1 MTFCLG
7 ITSRSGLIGVADN
20 RVTTG
25 NEVISAGKV
34 STYHFDDGAMF
45 VMTSGLRSI
54 RDKTLTYF
62 EDAVAEK
69 SGPISKLVDAV
80 NLFTAQIRRVSA
92 EDKVA
97 LEEAGLSFDA
107 KALIGGQF
115 RNDPEHKLLLVYS
128 EGNWV
133 YTGTATP
140 YHVIGSTGYGKPILD
155 RALKFD
161 DDMLHA
167 FKVACLAFDSTR
179 ISAADVDFPMDVV
192 LYEQGSYRM
201 IEHRFEHEDLREMTS
216 WWQEHLRNGVYE
228 MPSSAIN
235 AAFAKF
241 ERTEMQSLAVA

>member
-7 ITSRSGLIGVADN
+7 ITSHSGLIGVADN

-34 STYHFDDGAMF
+34 STYHFDSGAMF

-62 EDAVAEK
+62 EDAIDEK

-97 LEEAGLSFDA
+97 LQEAGLTFDA

-115 RNDPEHKLLLVYS
+115 ENDPEHRLLLVYS

-192 LYEQGSYRM
+192 LYEKGSFRM
-201 IEHRFEHEDLREMTS
+201 IEHRFEHEELREMTS

-228 MPSSAIN
+228 MPSSAIS
-235 AAFAKF
+235 AAFANF
-241 ERTEMQSLAVA
+241 ERPEVQSLAAA

>member
-7 ITSRSGLIGVADN
+7 ITSSSGLIGVADT

-25 NEVISAGKV
+25 NEMITAGKV
-34 STYHFDDGAMF
+34 NTYRFDDGAMF
-45 VMTSGLRSI
+45 IMTSGLRSI

-62 EDAVAEK
+62 EEAVETQHQ
-69 SGPISKLVDAV
+69 PISRLVEAV
-80 NLFTAQIRRVSA
+80 NLFALQIRRVSD
-92 EDKVA
+92 EDRRA
-97 LEEAGLSFDA
+97 LEEAGLAFDA

-115 RNDPEHKLLLVYS
+115 QDDQEHKLLLVYS

-161 DDMLHA
+161 DAMQHA

-192 LYEQGSYRM
+192 LYLKDSFRM
-201 IEHRFEHEDLREMTS
+201 VEHRFEYEELREMTT

-228 MPSSAIN
+228 MPSNAIDT
-235 AAFAKF
+235 AFRKL
-241 ERTEMQSLAVA
+241 RGDT

>member
-34 STYHFDDGAMF
+34 STYHFDNGAMF

-62 EDAVAEK
+62 EDAIGEK

-92 EDKVA
+92 EDKGA
-97 LEEAGLSFDA
+97 LEEAGLTFDA

-115 RNDPEHKLLLVYS
+115 GNDPEHRLLLVYS

-192 LYEQGSYRM
+192 LYEKGSFRM
-201 IEHRFEHEDLREMTS
+201 IEHRFEHEELREMTS

-228 MPSSAIN
+228 MPSGAISSALAN
-235 AAFAKF
+235 F
-241 ERTEMQSLAVA
+241 ERPDIQSLAVA

>member
-7 ITSRSGLIGVADN
+7 ITARTGLIGVADT

-25 NEVISAGKV
+25 NEMITAGKV

-45 VMTSGLRSI
+45 IMTSGLRSI

-62 EDAVAEK
+62 EEAVDSK
-69 SGPISKLVDAV
+69 HQPISRLVEAV
-80 NLFTAQIRRVSA
+80 NLFASQIRRVSN
-92 EDKVA
+92 EDRRA
-97 LEEAGLSFDA
+97 LEEAGLAFDA

-115 RNDPEHKLLLVYS
+115 HKDQDHKLLLVYS

-161 DDMLHA
+161 DEMQHA

-192 LYEQGSYRM
+192 LYVKDSFRM
-201 IEHRFEHEDLREMTS
+201 VEHRFEYEELREMTT

-228 MPSSAIN
+228 MPSNAIDTAFRKLGAPDIATL
-235 AAFAKF
+235 AAA
-241 ERTEMQSLAVA
+241 

>member
-7 ITSRSGLIGVADN
+7 ITSRHGLIGVADN

-34 STYHFDDGAMF
+34 STYHFDGGAMF

-69 SGPISKLVDAV
+69 TGPISKLVDAV

-92 EDKVA
+92 EDKTA
-97 LEEAGLSFDA
+97 LEDAGLTFDA

-115 RNDPEHKLLLVYS
+115 RDDSEHKLLLVYS

-161 DDMLHA
+161 DDMPHA

-192 LYEQGSYRM
+192 LYEQGSFRM
-201 IEHRFEHEDLREMTS
+201 IEHRFEHEELREMTT

-241 ERTEMQSLAVA
+241 ERPDMQSLAAA

>member
-7 ITSRSGLIGVADN
+7 ITSRSGLIGVADT

-25 NEVISAGKV
+25 NEMITAGKV
-34 STYHFDDGAMF
+34 NTYHFDDGAMF
-45 VMTSGLRSI
+45 IMTSGLRSI

-62 EDAVAEK
+62 EEAVETK
-69 SGPISKLVDAV
+69 HQPISRLVEAV
-80 NLFTAQIRRVSA
+80 NLFALQIRRVSN
-92 EDKVA
+92 EDRRA

-115 RNDPEHKLLLVYS
+115 QDDQEHKLLLVYS

-161 DDMLHA
+161 DAMQHA

-192 LYEQGSYRM
+192 LYLQDSFRM
-201 IEHRFEHEDLREMTS
+201 VEHRFEYEELREMTS

-228 MPSSAIN
+228 MPSNAIDT
-235 AAFAKF
+235 AFRKL
-241 ERTEMQSLAVA
+241 RGDT

>member
-7 ITSRSGLIGVADN
+7 ITSRSGLIGVADT

-25 NEVISAGKV
+25 NEMITAGKV
-34 STYHFDDGAMF
+34 NTYHFDDGAMF
-45 VMTSGLRSI
+45 IMTSGLRSI

-62 EDAVAEK
+62 EEAVETK
-69 SGPISKLVDAV
+69 HQPISRLVEAV
-80 NLFTAQIRRVSA
+80 NLFALQIRRVSN
-92 EDKVA
+92 EDRRA

-115 RNDPEHKLLLVYS
+115 QDDQEHKLLLVYS

-161 DDMLHA
+161 DAMQHA

-192 LYEQGSYRM
+192 LYLQDSFRM
-201 IEHRFEHEDLREMTS
+201 VEHRFEYEELREMTT

-228 MPSSAIN
+228 MPSNAIDT
-235 AAFAKF
+235 AFRKL
-241 ERTEMQSLAVA
+241 RGDT

>member
-7 ITSRSGLIGVADN
+7 ITSSSGLIGVADT

-25 NEVISAGKV
+25 NEMITAGKV
-34 STYHFDDGAMF
+34 NTYHFDDGAMF
-45 VMTSGLRSI
+45 IMTSGLRSI

-62 EDAVAEK
+62 EEAVETQHQQ
-69 SGPISKLVDAV
+69 ISRLVEAV
-80 NLFTAQIRRVSA
+80 NLFALQIRRVSD
-92 EDKVA
+92 EDRRA
-97 LEEAGLSFDA
+97 LEEAGLAFDA

-115 RNDPEHKLLLVYS
+115 QDDQEHKLLLVYS

-155 RALKFD
+155 RALKYD
-161 DDMLHA
+161 DAMQHA

-192 LYEQGSYRM
+192 LYLKDSFRM
-201 IEHRFEHEDLREMTS
+201 VEHRFEYEELREMTS

-228 MPSSAIN
+228 MPSNAIDT
-235 AAFAKF
+235 AFRKL
-241 ERTEMQSLAVA
+241 RGDT

>member
-7 ITSRSGLIGVADN
+7 ITSLNGLIGVADT

-25 NEVISAGKV
+25 NEVITAGKV
-34 STYHFDDGAMF
+34 NTYHFDDGAMF
-45 VMTSGLRSI
+45 IMTSGLRSI

-62 EDAVAEK
+62 EEAVETK
-69 SGPISKLVDAV
+69 HQPISKLVEAV
-80 NLFTAQIRRVSA
+80 NLFTSQIRRVSD
-92 EDKVA
+92 EDRSA
-97 LEEAGLSFDA
+97 LEEAGLAFDS

-115 RNDPEHKLLLVYS
+115 REDNEHKLLLVYP

-155 RALKFD
+155 RALEFD
-161 DDMLHA
+161 DQMQHA

-192 LYEQGSYRM
+192 LYVTDTFR
-201 IEHRFEHEDLREMTS
+201 IVEHRFAHEELREMTS
-216 WWQEHLRNGVYE
+216 WWQEHLRNGVDE
-228 MPSSAIN
+228 MPSNAIDTAFN
-235 AAFAKF
+235 KLGAPEVATLAAA
-241 ERTEMQSLAVA
+241 

>member
-7 ITSRSGLIGVADN
+7 ITSSSGLIGVADT

-25 NEVISAGKV
+25 NEMITAGKV
-34 STYHFDDGAMF
+34 NTYHFDDGAMF
-45 VMTSGLRSI
+45 IMTSGLRSI

-62 EDAVAEK
+62 EEAVETQHQ
-69 SGPISKLVDAV
+69 PISRLVEAV
-80 NLFTAQIRRVSA
+80 NLFALQIRRVSD
-92 EDKVA
+92 EDRRA
-97 LEEAGLSFDA
+97 LEEAGLAFDA

-115 RNDPEHKLLLVYS
+115 QDDHEHKLLLVYS

-161 DDMLHA
+161 DAMQHA

-192 LYEQGSYRM
+192 LYLKGSFRM
-201 IEHRFEHEDLREMTS
+201 VEHRFEYEELREMTS

-228 MPSSAIN
+228 MPSNAIDT
-235 AAFAKF
+235 AFRKL
-241 ERTEMQSLAVA
+241 RGDT

>member
-7 ITSRSGLIGVADN
+7 ITSSSGLIGVADT

-25 NEVISAGKV
+25 NEMITAGKV
-34 STYHFDDGAMF
+34 NTYHFDDGAMF
-45 VMTSGLRSI
+45 IMTSGLRSI

-62 EDAVAEK
+62 EEAVETQHQ
-69 SGPISKLVDAV
+69 PISRLVEAV
-80 NLFTAQIRRVSA
+80 NLFALQIRRVSD
-92 EDKVA
+92 EDRRA
-97 LEEAGLSFDA
+97 LEEAGLAFDA

-115 RNDPEHKLLLVYS
+115 QDDQEHKLLLVYS

-161 DDMLHA
+161 DAMQHA

-192 LYEQGSYRM
+192 LYLKDSFRM
-201 IEHRFEHEDLREMTS
+201 VEHRFEYEELREMTT

-228 MPSSAIN
+228 MPSNAIDT
-235 AAFAKF
+235 AFRKL
-241 ERTEMQSLAVA
+241 RGDT

>member
-7 ITSRSGLIGVADN
+7 ITSSSGLIGVADT

-25 NEVISAGKV
+25 NEMITAGKV
-34 STYHFDDGAMF
+34 NTYHFDDGAMF
-45 VMTSGLRSI
+45 IMTSGLRSI

-62 EDAVAEK
+62 EAAVETQHQ
-69 SGPISKLVDAV
+69 PISRLVEAV
-80 NLFTAQIRRVSA
+80 NLFALQIRRVSD
-92 EDKVA
+92 EDRRA
-97 LEEAGLSFDA
+97 LEEAGLAFDA

-115 RNDPEHKLLLVYS
+115 QDDQEHKLLLVYS

-161 DDMLHA
+161 DAMQHA

-192 LYEQGSYRM
+192 LYLKDSFRM
-201 IEHRFEHEDLREMTS
+201 VEHRFEYEELREMTT

-228 MPSSAIN
+228 MPSNAIDT
-235 AAFAKF
+235 AFRKL
-241 ERTEMQSLAVA
+241 RGDT

>member
-1 MTFCLG
+1 M
-7 ITSRSGLIGVADN
+7 ADT

-25 NEVISAGKV
+25 NEMITAGKV
-34 STYHFDDGAMF
+34 NTYHFDDGAMF
-45 VMTSGLRSI
+45 IMTSGLRSI

-62 EDAVAEK
+62 EEAVETK
-69 SGPISKLVDAV
+69 HQPISRLVEAV
-80 NLFTAQIRRVSA
+80 NLFALQIRRVSN
-92 EDKVA
+92 EDRRA

-115 RNDPEHKLLLVYS
+115 QDDQEHKLLLVYS

-161 DDMLHA
+161 DAMQHA

-192 LYEQGSYRM
+192 LYLQDSFRM
-201 IEHRFEHEDLREMTS
+201 VEHRFEYEELREMTT

-228 MPSSAIN
+228 MPSNAIDT
-235 AAFAKF
+235 AFRKL
-241 ERTEMQSLAVA
+241 RGDT

>member
-7 ITSRSGLIGVADN
+7 ITSSSGLIGVADT

-25 NEVISAGKV
+25 NEMITAGKV
-34 STYHFDDGAMF
+34 NTYHFDDGAMF
-45 VMTSGLRSI
+45 IMTSGLRSI

-62 EDAVAEK
+62 EEAVETK
-69 SGPISKLVDAV
+69 HQPISRLVEAV
-80 NLFTAQIRRVSA
+80 NLFALQIRRVSD
-92 EDKVA
+92 EDRRA
-97 LEEAGLSFDA
+97 LEEAGLAFDA

-115 RNDPEHKLLLVYS
+115 QDDQEHKLLLVYS

-155 RALKFD
+155 RALKFED
-161 DDMLHA
+161 AMQHA

-192 LYEQGSYRM
+192 LYLKDSFRM
-201 IEHRFEHEDLREMTS
+201 VEHRFEYEELREMTT

-228 MPSSAIN
+228 MPSNAIDT
-235 AAFAKF
+235 AFRKL
-241 ERTEMQSLAVA
+241 RGDT